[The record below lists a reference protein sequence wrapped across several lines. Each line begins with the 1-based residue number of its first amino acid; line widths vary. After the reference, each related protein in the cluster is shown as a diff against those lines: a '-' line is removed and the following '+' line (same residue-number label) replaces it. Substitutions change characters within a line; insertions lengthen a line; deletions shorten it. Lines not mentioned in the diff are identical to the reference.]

1 LGDGSMTQV
10 IINENSAEGFQD
22 LQFNIVQTKEDQ
34 NFISFSVRGNYD
46 GQLVGFNV
54 LMLKGMQPGVL
65 DNENFSINKDA
76 FYAKG
81 IIIRRT
87 GKESDAFITILSSL
101 YGISTKNN
109 KMRNEVEFTS
119 FALEGNPMNYV
130 NENIKFKVFFDEN
143 DDRGLYSEA
152 YINVNYME
160 GILEFHEKDIEYR
173 NNLVEAMSKKSWM
186 LF

>member
-1 LGDGSMTQV
+1 MTYV
-10 IINENSAEGFQD
+10 IINENSDEGFQD

-54 LMLKGMQPGVL
+54 LTLKGMQPGVL
-65 DNENFSINKDA
+65 DHENFSLNKGA

-101 YGISTKNN
+101 YGIPTKNN

-119 FALEGNPMNYV
+119 FALEGNPINYV
-130 NENIKFKVFFDEN
+130 NENIKFKVFFDDN
-143 DDRGLYSEA
+143 DDKGLYSEA
-152 YINVNYME
+152 YINVKFME

-173 NNLVEAMSKKSWM
+173 KNLIEAMSKKSWM